1 MSKDEFKNL
10 LREILSEDEN
20 IRELVKNICK
30 GTDKSGK
37 VAENFFVPDD
47 KKVEREISSL
57 RNKLAESER
66 RNIELTRHVKSL
78 KISIEEAELVL
89 DDWQTKFFRL
99 EEKFQRTEKE
109 LEEANAEIIRLRELT
124 KSKNI

>member
-37 VAENFFVPDD
+37 VAEKIFVSDD

-124 KSKNI
+124 KGKNI

>member
-1 MSKDEFKNL
+1 MNREEFKNL

-30 GTDKSGK
+30 CKDESGK
-37 VAENFFVPDD
+37 VSEKIFVPDD

-57 RNKLAESER
+57 KNKLAESER
-66 RNIELTRHVKSL
+66 RNIELTRHIKSL

-89 DDWQTKFFRL
+89 DDWQTKYFRL
-99 EEKFQRTEKE
+99 EEKFQQTEKE
-109 LEEANAEIIRLRELT
+109 LEEANAEISRLRE
-124 KSKNI
+124 SSGH

>member
-1 MSKDEFKNL
+1 MSREEFKNL

-30 GTDKSGK
+30 GKDEPGK
-37 VAENFFVPDD
+37 VSEKIFVPDD

-57 RNKLAESER
+57 KNKLAESER
-66 RNIELTRHVKSL
+66 RNIELTRHIKSL

-89 DDWQTKFFRL
+89 DDWQTKYFRL
-99 EEKFQRTEKE
+99 EEKFQQTEKE
-109 LEEANAEIIRLRELT
+109 LEEANAEISRLRE
-124 KSKNI
+124 SSGH